1 MSTVTTI
8 ERFILDQQPEYARG
22 ELTNL
27 LYDIALAAKIIA
39 HKTNRAGL
47 IDILGEAGQM
57 NVQGESQQKLDIYAH
72 DIVRQLCDHTGRLCL
87 MVSEESED
95 VLSIPERYSKGSYV
109 LVFDPLDGSS
119 NIDVNVSIGTIFG
132 IYHCLEQERRG
143 RVEDALQPARE
154 LVAAG
159 YVLYGAS
166 TMLVYST
173 GDGVHGFTL
182 NPEYGEFLLSHP
194 YLRLPEPPAYYSV
207 NAAYYSRWSPGVQH
221 FVDWLEGKDADSP
234 NVSARYIGSL
244 VADFH
249 RNLLRGG
256 IFCYPAERHRKDGKL
271 RLLYEAGPLAYLI
284 EQAGGYAS
292 DGRRSILDIV
302 PTHPHQRVALFMGNR
317 SLVERLE
324 AFIRQEEEANAAGA

>member
-39 HKTNRAGL
+39 HKTNLAGL

-324 AFIRQEEEANAAGA
+324 AFIRQEDEASAAGA